1 MLLFLIL
8 IEWLGV
14 DLQIIS
20 EADDAAATLLR
31 VLDYERKKRDGKED
45 ERDELSGTVEP
56 LLSALAECK
65 PTDEDK
71 LSFLE
76 SGLQRLVSRRRE
88 SDSSLHAIALRL
100 LDKFAGER

>member
-1 MLLFLIL
+1 LVLLFVLLIDWIDPKL
-8 IEWLGV
+8 V
-14 DLQIIS
+14 S
-20 EADDAAATLLR
+20 EANGAAAIILR
-31 VLDYERKKRDGKED
+31 ALDDERKKGDGKED
-45 ERDELSGTVEP
+45 EQDELSGTIEL

-76 SGLQRLVSRRRE
+76 SGLQRLVSRRR
-88 SDSSLHAIALRL
+88 DSYLSLHAIALKL

>member
-1 MLLFLIL
+1 
-8 IEWLGV
+8 
-14 DLQIIS
+14 
-20 EADDAAATLLR
+20 
-31 VLDYERKKRDGKED
+31 LDYERKKGDGKENEQD
-45 ERDELSGTVEP
+45 GLPGTIA
-56 LLSALAECK
+56 LLLRALAECN

-88 SDSSLHAIALRL
+88 SDPSLHAIALTL